1 MRRHLLLG
9 ALLLGLGSGVI
20 ATPVAH
26 AQDLASFEKRTT
38 VKTLANGLTVI
49 IVERPEA
56 PVFSYF
62 THVDVGGAQAVSYT
76 HLDVYKRQEP
86 RLVPAASNITNGV
99 AVLRSEAAV
108 HHAKTSRVALAGR

>member
-56 PVFSYF
+56 SVFSYF
-62 THVDVGGAQAVSYT
+62 THVESGDVCHGG
-76 HLDVYKRQEP
+76 L
-86 RLVPAASNITNGV
+86 LC
-99 AVLRSEAAV
+99 
-108 HHAKTSRVALAGR
+108 